1 MFVHRTL
8 VRTLAL
14 SQGDVKI
21 FGPRGPPVFELR
33 NFQLLGKRQ
42 SCSNTERYDHLGCLT
57 LDYYLQV
64 PKTPAP
70 SAFADSP
77 DFVVSLARGL
87 EIIKAFGVSGEA
99 SVAQSNMRVADAMT
113 LSEVAEKTGLARA
126 VVRRFLYTLAELGYV
141 TTDGKYFRLT
151 AKILD
156 LGFAYLSSFSLPK
169 LAERFLEEVTLET
182 KESSSASVLDGQEI
196 VYVAR
201 VQTRRIMSV
210 SLGIGSRLP
219 AFCTSMG
226 RVLLAHL
233 PAEALQQY
241 LKTVKFDRFTE
252 KTIVEP
258 EALRKELNVV
268 AKQGFALVDQ
278 ELEIGLRSLAVPVFS
293 GGGRAVAAI
302 NIGTQAARTTKAQ
315 IVQEFLPAL
324 RKAAKN
330 ISSCLGHL

>member
-1 MFVHRTL
+1 M
-8 VRTLAL
+8 
-14 SQGDVKI
+14 
-21 FGPRGPPVFELR
+21 
-33 NFQLLGKRQ
+33 
-42 SCSNTERYDHLGCLT
+42 
-57 LDYYLQV
+57 
-64 PKTPAP
+64 
-70 SAFADSP
+70 
-77 DFVVSLARGL
+77 VSLARGL
-87 EIIKAFGVSGEA
+87 EIIKAFGVSAGGK
-99 SVAQSNMRVADAMT
+99 VAPSNIRVEDAMT

-156 LGFAYLSSFSLPK
+156 LGFAYLTSFSLPK

-210 SLGIGSRLP
+210 SLGVGSRLP

-233 PAEALQQY
+233 PAEVLQQY
-241 LKTVKFDRFTE
+241 LKTAKFERFTE

-258 EALRKELNVV
+258 EALRKELSLV
-268 AKQGFALVDQ
+268 AKQSFALVDQ
-278 ELEIGLRSLAVPVFS
+278 ELELGLRSLAVPVFS

-302 NIGTQAARTTKAQ
+302 NIGTQAVRTAKADLLQ
-315 IVQEFLPAL
+315 QFLPVL
-324 RKAAKN
+324 RKAAQS

>member
-1 MFVHRTL
+1 M
-8 VRTLAL
+8 
-14 SQGDVKI
+14 QK
-21 FGPRGPPVFELR
+21 
-33 NFQLLGKRQ
+33 
-42 SCSNTERYDHLGCLT
+42 
-57 LDYYLQV
+57 
-64 PKTPAP
+64 KTPA
-70 SAFADSP
+70 SFADSP

-87 EIIKAFGVSGEA
+87 DIIKAFAVSEPGQN
-99 SVAQSNMRVADAMT
+99 VPVNMRPADAMT

-126 VVRRFLYTLAELGYV
+126 VVRRFLYTLVDLGYV
-141 TTDGKYFRLT
+141 ITDGKYFRLT

-169 LAERFLEEVTLET
+169 IAERFLEEVTLET
-182 KESSSASVLDGQEI
+182 KESSSASVLDGHDI

-233 PAEALQQY
+233 PPESLEQY
-241 LKTVKFDRFTE
+241 FKTAKLSAFTE
-252 KTIVEP
+252 KTIDQP
-258 EALRKELNVV
+258 EALRKELSSV

-278 ELEIGLRSLAVPVFS
+278 ELELGLRSLAVPVFAAR
-293 GGGRAVAAI
+293 GRAVAAI
-302 NIGTQAARTTKAQ
+302 NIGTQAARTTKTQ
-315 IVQEFLPAL
+315 LLQEYLPVL